1 MLMCKKKEK
10 KRGLN
15 NFKFLHF
22 YWSFSSDIVALKGL
36 SNSLSIFQKKK
47 KKKCIDLS
55 HSWVS
60 DVQFQG
66 GAGYMFQTNNNNNK
80 ITLSD

>member
-1 MLMCKKKEK
+1 MCEKKE
-10 KRGLN
+10 RGKN
-15 NFKFLHF
+15 SFKYLHF
-22 YWSFSSDIVALKGL
+22 YWSFSSDIMAGKGL

-47 KKKCIDLS
+47 KKKCTDLS

-60 DVQFQG
+60 DIQFQG

>member
-1 MLMCKKKEK
+1 MA
-10 KRGLN
+10 
-15 NFKFLHF
+15 
-22 YWSFSSDIVALKGL
+22 VKGL

-47 KKKCIDLS
+47 KKKCTDLS

-66 GAGYMFQTNNNNNK
+66 GAGYMFQTNNNK
-80 ITLSD
+80 ITLTDPVDWV